1 MSGDNSIST
10 RSRSKPVLLV
20 VICLLAVA
28 AGLLVF
34 NRGLWFGQHS
44 EMAMPPAT
52 QSATVIPTPR
62 PLAPFALTDHNG
74 KNFTEAALRDR
85 WTMLSFGYTHC
96 PDVCPTGLATL
107 ARFADR
113 LEQSGAEVPLQVVFV
128 SIDPQ
133 RDTPGRLAQYVPYF
147 DPDFV
152 GATGESQELDK
163 LTRQLGILYAKVE
176 SEDSAMGYLM
186 DHTASFILTDPQG
199 RFRAVFGAPH
209 DDRTMAADFRLITAS
224 AGH

>member
-1 MSGDNSIST
+1 MSGENSIST
-10 RSRSKPVLLV
+10 GLKVNPALLV

-34 NRGLWFGQHS
+34 NRGLWFGQRG
-44 EMAMPPAT
+44 ETATPPAT
-52 QSATVIPTPR
+52 RSATVIPTPR
-62 PLAPFALTDHNG
+62 PLQPFALTDHKG
-74 KNFTEAALRDR
+74 EKFSEAALRDR

-113 LEQSGAEVPLQVVFV
+113 LEQGGVDVPLQVVFV

-133 RDTPGRLAQYVPYF
+133 RDTPSRLAQYVPYF
-147 DPDFV
+147 DPEFV
-152 GATGESQELDK
+152 GATGEPQQLDK

-209 DDRTMAADFRLITAS
+209 DDRTMAEDFRLIIAD
-224 AGH
+224 AVR